1 MSLQLIKVYAYV
13 TTDEQ
18 TLLSNERLIKYFYRF
33 VKESWLSTV
42 FWIWICNL
50 DNVLCKNTEVR
61 RPNQGTAKN
70 GKGDWM
76 LCYVL
81 WLKRRVSAQGWSFWG
96 L

>member
-42 FWIWICNL
+42 F
-50 DNVLCKNTEVR
+50 
-61 RPNQGTAKN
+61 
-70 GKGDWM
+70 
-76 LCYVL
+76 
-81 WLKRRVSAQGWSFWG
+81 
-96 L
+96 